1 MKMHMVICLFS
12 CVTCPFISFSHCVL
26 IFSNINLNRLSYMLA
41 LCWKK
46 SRCKKFEKR
55 RTKLFS
61 CLAVVRL
68 SSLPCVSGDGEGST
82 SACPVPSL
90 LGSHQSL
97 DSNDLA
103 FQLPFT
109 MNRKIEWLSII
120 SALTVCTSFTRSLL
134 LLMSISTSYT
144 ASTQ

>member
-1 MKMHMVICLFS
+1 MKMHMVVCLFS

-26 IFSNINLNRLSYMLA
+26 IFSNINLNSLSYMLA

-55 RTKLFS
+55 RTKLFF

-68 SSLPCVSGDGEGST
+68 SSLLCVSGDGEGST

-90 LGSHQSL
+90 LGSQWPESRLQRPCFSAAFYYEQKNRVTVHYLS
-97 DSNDLA
+97 SNSVHFLHKVSPTPYVHKH
-103 FQLPFT
+103 LVH
-109 MNRKIEWLSII
+109 S
-120 SALTVCTSFTRSLL
+120 
-134 LLMSISTSYT
+134 
-144 ASTQ
+144 